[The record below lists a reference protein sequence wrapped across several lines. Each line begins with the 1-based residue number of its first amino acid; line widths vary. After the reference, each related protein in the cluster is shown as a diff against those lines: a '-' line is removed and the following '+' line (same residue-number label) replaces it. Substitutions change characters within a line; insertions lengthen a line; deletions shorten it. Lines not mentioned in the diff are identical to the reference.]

1 MWTSSLNST
10 DYSAHL
16 NLDWKVMDVRNVEF
30 LDSSF
35 DVAIEKSTLDA
46 LLDGSL
52 WDPEGDVKAH
62 AKAYADEVARVLK
75 PGGRW
80 LCVIYRQAHFLMP
93 LLLRPDTWVIQ
104 VGTLAV
110 LRVRSSTST
119 LS

>member
-1 MWTSSLNST
+1 VT
-10 DYSAHL
+10 
-16 NLDWKVMDVRNVEF
+16 
-30 LDSSF
+30 
-35 DVAIEKSTLDA
+35 IEKSTLDA

-104 VGTLAV
+104 VETLEGAAGSFEYFDFV
-110 LRVRSSTST
+110 MNRNSQ
-119 LS
+119 